1 MLDVG
6 NTLRRYRDERQY
18 TQQYVA
24 NIIGIS
30 RVAYR
35 KWENNEVDF
44 ALSQL
49 KKIAELYD
57 ISIHE
62 IIFQSK
68 FNKNQL
74 ILIQQKGHQ
83 YN

>member
-1 MLDVG
+1 MLDIG
-6 NTLRRYRDERQY
+6 ITLRRYRDKYNY

-24 NIIGIS
+24 NVIGIS

-49 KKIAELYD
+49 SKIAELYE
-57 ISIHE
+57 IPIHE
-62 IIFQSK
+62 IIIQSDFK
-68 FNKNQL
+68 KNQI
-74 ILIQQKGHQ
+74 ILRQKKGHQ
-83 YN
+83 